1 MNKKRNP
8 TRKTNESRK
17 PTLELD
23 DILPSRLRKLT
34 KDKIEKGEVETQKDI
49 AEAVGVS
56 PAAMTRYLNGDTGL
70 STDTLSKFAN
80 YYGVSA
86 DYLLGLTDIPSADTN
101 IKAIAE
107 YTGLSDKSISV
118 LNYIKESAAADQE
131 ENGRILA
138 FLNREL
144 ERSDRTTKAKLSFC
158 KKMGTL
164 YPIKR
169 GHVSVESIFAEL
181 EDYIQGS
188 SAVGFFDLE
197 NGNKIEKDE
206 IIRRVV
212 FDRIAKRLDKITEEV
227 GTVLKTQQRN
237 NELENKELEKIAAD
251 FFDKEISFSS
261 YDDIDG
267 FRAEMADKLKVSI
280 DEVKVCFKV
289 PEGE

>member
-1 MNKKRNP
+1 MNQEKRKPKKREP
-8 TRKTNESRK
+8 KYDKTQGFPKRLYDLLGGEDADRGEYAKLARK
-17 PTLELD
+17 
-23 DILPSRLRKLT
+23 I
-34 KDKIEKGEVETQKDI
+34 
-49 AEAVGVS
+49 GVS
-56 PAAMTRYLNGDTGL
+56 TAAISNYISGLTGVSSDNL
-70 STDTLSKFAN
+70 IAIAN
-80 YYGVSA
+80 YFNVST
-86 DYLLGLTDIPSADTN
+86 DYLLGLTDIPSADTD

-188 SAVGFFDLE
+188 STVGFFDLE

-212 FDRIAKRLDKITEEV
+212 FDKITKRLDKITEEV

-261 YDDIDG
+261 YDDMDG
-267 FRAEMADKLKVSI
+267 FRAEIADKLEVPI
-280 DEVKVCFKV
+280 DEVEVCFKV